1 MTQKN
6 DHERSDMN
14 PQYIMYF
21 GIGLVVL
28 CAVVIAGIWGMF
40 GQFERQAAGK
50 SHPPAVT
57 VTNQVP
63 EPRLQ
68 VSPEGDLEA
77 LRAKENEI
85 LSTYAWVDRDKG
97 VARIP
102 IDRAMQL
109 LIERQKK

>member
-1 MTQKN
+1 MTQKH
-6 DHERSDMN
+6 DHERSDMS
-14 PQYIMYF
+14 PQYILYF
-21 GIGLVVL
+21 GIGLFIL
-28 CAVVIAGIWGMF
+28 CALVVAGIWGIF
-40 GQFERQAAGK
+40 RQFERQAASK
-50 SHPPAVT
+50 SHLPPVT
-57 VTNQVP
+57 VTTQVP

-68 VSPEGDLEA
+68 VSPEGDLAA
-77 LRAKENEI
+77 LRTKENEI